1 METLV
6 LEGLC
11 VVIGSVLA
19 MSASLGKTILMM
31 EYRPPPLILPLN
43 SIANQSCS
51 N

>member
-19 MSASLGKTILMM
+19 MSASLGRTMLMM
-31 EYRPPPLILPLN
+31 GVQVASFDP
-43 SIANQSCS
+43 SSQFSCES
-51 N
+51 KLL